1 MNFAIDLHW
10 PTVVGL
16 LGMLVTLLAY
26 FLLQARKLNGN
37 GLTYQLMNAV
47 GSGAIIVSLVY
58 AFNLPAM
65 ILEIAWLAISIY
77 GIVVGWRAAKQPA

>member
-26 FLLQARKLNGN
+26 FLLQARRLNGN
-37 GLTYQLMNAV
+37 GLVYQLMNAA
-47 GSGAIIVSLVY
+47 GSAAIIVSLVY

-65 ILEIAWLAISIY
+65 ILEIAWLAISLY
-77 GIVVGWRAAKQPA
+77 GIVVGWRLRGATR

>member
-1 MNFAIDLHW
+1 MNFAIEWHW

-26 FLLQARKLNGN
+26 FLLQVRRLSGN
-37 GLTYQLMNAV
+37 GLVYQLMNAL
-47 GSGAIIVSLVY
+47 GSAAIIVSLLY

-65 ILEIAWLAISIY
+65 ILEIAWLAISLY
-77 GIVVGWRAAKQPA
+77 GMVVGWRLRGVR